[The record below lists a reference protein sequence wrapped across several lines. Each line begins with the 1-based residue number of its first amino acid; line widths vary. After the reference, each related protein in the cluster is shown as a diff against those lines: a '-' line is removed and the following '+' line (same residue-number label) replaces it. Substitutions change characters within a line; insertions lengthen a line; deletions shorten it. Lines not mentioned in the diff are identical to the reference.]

1 MYNECR
7 IPSRNRSAVQVA
19 LPMVMGA
26 LALLTCS
33 LRLASRTPFSSGA
46 LTEDIV
52 FGIAVMATISV
63 DAIDVV
69 AAAKLGLGAD
79 IWTIE
84 PSNIDGVLKCFYIA
98 EPLYVVA
105 TDTTKIAVLIF
116 YLQIFPHPK
125 FRVLCHCIQGMCFA
139 HVSAFG
145 LSSLLQCSPVH
156 YSWQYW
162 RGEKNGHCVN
172 TNIAAWAAAATNITL
187 DVIVLV
193 MPLPLL
199 ARLLM
204 PVPQKVRALLLF
216 SVGFL

>member
-1 MYNECR
+1 M
-7 IPSRNRSAVQVA
+7 PSRNRSAVQVA

-69 AAAKLGLGAD
+69 EAKLGLGAD

-84 PSNIDGVLKCFYIA
+84 PSKIDGVLKGLSGLKCFYIA

-139 HVSAFG
+139 HMSAFG
-145 LSSLLQCSPVH
+145 LLSLLQCSPVH

-162 RGEKNGHCVN
+162 RVEKNGHCVN